1 MNNVIETKINVINV
15 QLVDNSYIR
24 YQFHI
29 KVVIGNN
36 DNNVKWEKILNKRY
50 SDFVKLEKDM
60 LRELKAKRSPFDLPK
75 KKYSIWGNRFSF
87 SSNNIT
93 DPQVIT
99 IDYENETIRERRLK
113 LTKYLYDILN
123 NTFDRKW
130 RDSKSM
136 TNFLGLKD
144 GILNWS
150 SLMNRL
156 KTDIEDD
163 EYINSFTSNSEDP
176 WFARFRDC
184 KNDLLQCRRLAQH
197 NISDYDN
204 NNNDNYNNSNENGTL
219 LNSLM
224 KLRVKINKLQMELSE
239 DSIKRKGIDQD
250 ELVRR
255 QHLLKML
262 KDDITEL
269 SFNS

>member
-1 MNNVIETKINVINV
+1 
-15 QLVDNSYIR
+15 
-24 YQFHI
+24 
-29 KVVIGNN
+29 
-36 DNNVKWEKILNKRY
+36 
-50 SDFVKLEKDM
+50 
-60 LRELKAKRSPFDLPK
+60 
-75 KKYSIWGNRFSF
+75 
-87 SSNNIT
+87 
-93 DPQVIT
+93 
-99 IDYENETIRERRLK
+99 
-113 LTKYLYDILN
+113 
-123 NTFDRKW
+123 
-130 RDSKSM
+130 
-136 TNFLGLKD
+136 
-144 GILNWS
+144 
-150 SLMNRL
+150 MNRL

-176 WFARFRDC
+176 WFTRFRDC

-204 NNNDNYNNSNENGTL
+204 NNNDNYNTSTDNGRF

-224 KLRVKINKLQMELSE
+224 KLRVKINNLQMELSE

>member
-1 MNNVIETKINVINV
+1 
-15 QLVDNSYIR
+15 
-24 YQFHI
+24 
-29 KVVIGNN
+29 
-36 DNNVKWEKILNKRY
+36 
-50 SDFVKLEKDM
+50 
-60 LRELKAKRSPFDLPK
+60 
-75 KKYSIWGNRFSF
+75 
-87 SSNNIT
+87 
-93 DPQVIT
+93 
-99 IDYENETIRERRLK
+99 
-113 LTKYLYDILN
+113 
-123 NTFDRKW
+123 
-130 RDSKSM
+130 
-136 TNFLGLKD
+136 
-144 GILNWS
+144 
-150 SLMNRL
+150 MNRL

-197 NISDYDN
+197 NNSDYDN
-204 NNNDNYNNSNENGTL
+204 NNNDNYNNSNDNGTL